1 VTKLERLAAALA
13 TLALPLLATGAEA
26 SRLVADTPAVVASET
41 SSTRSLSR
49 SVVLLA
55 GDVASFAVSGITGTL
70 TLSNSN
76 PAVVSAALAG
86 ATLTVTAL
94 APGKAS
100 LVVKSGRKSRLKTVV
115 TVKAPMSVAPT
126 SLAVPVGES
135 AKAKVSSP
143 SGSVVAT
150 SADTAVATVQVD
162 GESVVVR
169 GRAAG
174 ATTVTVRD
182 SRTTRTVG
190 VTVTS
195 PGGGPGGGG
204 GTVSGTTEGR
214 LLASNCFQ
222 CHGTYGSG
230 GFDRISGKS
239 ETELLEELNEF
250 LAGEEDPGGIM
261 AAHLQ
266 GYTAAQLE
274 AIARYLSRP

>member
-1 VTKLERLAAALA
+1 MTRLERLAALA

-26 SRLVADTPAVVASET
+26 SRLVADAPAVAASET

-49 SVVLLA
+49 SVVLLT
-55 GDVASFAVSGITGTL
+55 GDVASFAVAGITGTL

-86 ATLTVTAL
+86 TTLTVTAL

-100 LVVKSGRKSRLKTVV
+100 LVVKSGRKSRVKTVV
-115 TVKAPMSVAPT
+115 TVKAPMNVAPT

-143 SGSVVAT
+143 SGPVVAT
-150 SADTAVATVQVD
+150 SADTAVATVLLD

-182 SRTTRTVG
+182 SRTTRTVS
-190 VTVTS
+190 VTVTP
-195 PGGGPGGGG
+195 PGGGTGGGG

-230 GFDRISGKS
+230 GFDRITGESQA
-239 ETELLEELNEF
+239 ELLEELNEF

>member
-1 VTKLERLAAALA
+1 MTKLERLAAALA

-86 ATLTVTAL
+86 TTLTVTAL

-100 LVVKSGRKSRLKTVV
+100 LVVKSGRKSRVKTVV
-115 TVKAPMSVAPT
+115 TVKVPMSVAPT

>member
-1 VTKLERLAAALA
+1 MTRLERLAALA

-26 SRLVADTPAVVASET
+26 SRLVADAPAVAASET

-49 SVVLLA
+49 SVVLLT
-55 GDVASFAVSGITGTL
+55 GDVASFAVAGITGTL

-86 ATLTVTAL
+86 TTLAVTAL

-100 LVVKSGRKSRLKTVV
+100 LVVKSGRKSRVKTVV
-115 TVKAPMSVAPT
+115 TVKAPMNVAPT

-143 SGSVVAT
+143 SGPVVAT
-150 SADTAVATVQVD
+150 IADTAVATVLLD

-182 SRTTRTVG
+182 SRTTRTVS

-195 PGGGPGGGG
+195 PGGGTGGGG

-230 GFDRISGKS
+230 GFDRITGESQA
-239 ETELLEELNEF
+239 ELLEELNEF